1 MQPESVSGSLHL
13 GDQVP
18 DGLDALH
25 LLSEVLRLEEVAEV
39 SIALVSGHLV
49 QVEQALVDRLLQLES
64 GLHGFKWSS
73 PFHGGRLGNVL
84 EDNSSATLGLVFHQ
98 LHAVGA
104 LLAGLRLEVSSESM
118 EGLVIP
124 VEVRTLGREIMRAYE
139 KLYNRI

>member
-1 MQPESVSGSLHL
+1 MQAESVSGSLHL

-25 LLSEVLRLEEVAEV
+25 LLSEVLRLE
-39 SIALVSGHLV
+39 
-49 QVEQALVDRLLQLES
+49 S

-73 PFHGGRLGNVL
+73 PFHGGRLGDVL

-98 LHAVGA
+98 LHAVGT
-104 LLAGLRLEVSSESM
+104 LLAGLRLEVSSKSM

-124 VEVRTLGREIMRAYE
+124 VEVRTHGKIDVRGIEFHVDLLVDQRLAV
-139 KLYNRI
+139 LVVVLPDL